1 MLTSHF
7 LNCPLLLPLLLL
19 LLLLLLLILAGL
31 ELVVGVAGSDIGLS
45 SGSNVRAGLVA
56 GVLDLGTDSGVVGGG
71 LVDLER
77 LGARPPPNDS

>member
-1 MLTSHF
+1 
-7 LNCPLLLPLLLL
+7 
-19 LLLLLLLILAGL
+19 
-31 ELVVGVAGSDIGLS
+31 VVGVAVAGSDIGLS

-71 LVDLER
+71 GLVDLER